1 MSDVFIQGEW
11 AKKVP
16 TSTWRSALLGYGS
29 IAAFVAFFGYWAAT
43 APLAGAAIAPGVVA
57 ASGQNLKLQHL
68 EGGAVIA
75 VLVKE
80 GDRVKLGDTLLT
92 LDPTVLQ
99 SQLDR
104 FLKLEAALKA
114 KQARLSAERDGKET
128 LLFSNDLIALVEKA
142 GLGSVI
148 DEQQGE
154 FAARLNRHRNELA
167 ILGERVSQLQE
178 SVTGMDAR
186 KKASDEQLKIVKSET
201 QRKLKLLD
209 QGLTARDQYTQLLRS
224 QADLLGQVSSTES
237 QIASAKNQINE
248 AREQIARAK
257 SQRIEDALKELSDA
271 SNKISDG
278 EEQIKAARSML
289 QRTIIKSPADGIIVS
304 LKVNSPG
311 IVLRPGDNVL
321 ELLPTTSDLVIDA
334 RIDPRSIDT
343 VKVGQDARL
352 RFTALNSTTTPEVS
366 ASVTYI
372 SADRLVDPA
381 TNQPY
386 FQARLRITDNLP
398 EEISRGQIYPGM
410 PVETYIST
418 GDRTFAEYLVKPLV
432 DSFSRSFREK

>member
-1 MSDVFIQGEW
+1 MSDVFVQGEW
-11 AKKVP
+11 AKNVK
-16 TSTWRSALLGYGS
+16 TSTWKSAIIGYGS
-29 IAAFVAFFGYWAAT
+29 MAAFVAFFGYWAAT
-43 APLAGAAIAPGVVA
+43 APLAGAAIAPGFVA
-57 ASGQNLKLQHL
+57 ASGQNIKLQHL
-68 EGGAVIA
+68 EGGAVTA

-80 GDRVKLGDTLLT
+80 GDRVKLGQTLLT

-104 FLKLEAALKA
+104 FLKNEAVLKTRS
-114 KQARLSAERDGKET
+114 ARLAAERDSVEK
-128 LLFSNDLIALVEKA
+128 LLFSKDLVELAQKA
-142 GLGSVI
+142 GVPSVI
-148 DEQQGE
+148 EEQQGE
-154 FAARLNRHRNELA
+154 FVARLNRHNNELS
-167 ILGERVSQLQE
+167 ILGERVSQLRE
-178 SVTGMDAR
+178 SVIGLEAR
-186 KKASDEQLKIVKSET
+186 KSASDEQLTIVKSET

-224 QADLLGQVSSTES
+224 QADLLGQVATTEA

-248 AREQIARAK
+248 AREQIERAK

-289 QRTIIKSPADGIIVS
+289 ARAIITAPADGIIVS

-321 ELLPTTSDLVIDA
+321 ELLPTTSDLVIEA
-334 RIDPRSIDT
+334 QIDTRSIDT
-343 VKVGQDARL
+343 VKVGQEARL
-352 RFTALNSTTTPEVS
+352 RFVALNSTTTPEVS

-386 FQARLRITDNLP
+386 YQARLRITDNLP
-398 EEISRGQIYPGM
+398 EEISREQIYPGM

-418 GDRTFAEYLVKPLV
+418 GDRTFAEYLVKPII

>member
-1 MSDVFIQGEW
+1 MSDVFMQGEW

-16 TSTWRSALLGYGS
+16 TSTWRSAILGYGS

-68 EGGAVIA
+68 EGGAVTA

-128 LLFSNDLIALVEKA
+128 LVFSNDLIALVEKA

-148 DEQQGE
+148 AEQQGE
-154 FAARLNRHRNELA
+154 FAARLKRHRNELA
-167 ILGERVSQLQE
+167 ILGERVSQMQE

-224 QADLLGQVSSTES
+224 QADLLGQVASTES
-237 QIASAKNQINE
+237 QISSAKNQINE
-248 AREQIARAK
+248 AREQIERAK
-257 SQRIEDALKELSDA
+257 SQRIEDALRDLSDA

-289 QRTIIKSPADGIIVS
+289 ERTIIKAPADGIIVS

-311 IVLRPGDNVL
+311 IVLRPGENVL
-321 ELLPTTSDLVIDA
+321 EILPTTSDLLIEA

-343 VKVGQDARL
+343 VKVGQEARL

-418 GDRTFAEYLVKPLV
+418 GDRTFAEYLVKPLI
-432 DSFSRSFREK
+432 DSFSRSFREN

>member
-1 MSDVFIQGEW
+1 MSDVFVQGEW
-11 AKKVP
+11 ARKVP
-16 TSTWRSALLGYGS
+16 TSTWRSAILGYGS
-29 IAAFVAFFGYWAAT
+29 MAVFVAFFGYWAAT

-57 ASGQNLKLQHL
+57 ASGQNLKIQHL
-68 EGGAVIA
+68 EGGAVTA

-104 FLKLEAALKA
+104 LIKLDATLRA
-114 KQARLSAERDGKET
+114 KYARLAAERDGQET
-128 LLFSNDLIALVEKA
+128 LVFSSDLMELAEKA
-142 GLGSVI
+142 GVASVI

-154 FAARLNRHRNELA
+154 FAARLNRHRNELS
-167 ILGERVSQLQE
+167 ILGERMSQLQE
-178 SVTGMDAR
+178 SVVGLDAR
-186 KKASDEQLKIVKSET
+186 KKASDEQLRIVKSET

-224 QADLLGQVSSTES
+224 QADLLGQVASAES
-237 QIASAKNQINE
+237 QISSAKNQINE
-248 AREQIARAK
+248 AREQIERAK

-278 EEQIKAARSML
+278 QEQIKAAKSML
-289 QRTIIKSPADGIIVS
+289 ARTIIKAPADGIIVS

-311 IVLRPGDNVL
+311 IVLRPGDSVL
-321 ELLPTTSDLVIDA
+321 ELLPTTSDFVIEA

-343 VKVGQDARL
+343 VRVGQDARL
-352 RFTALNSTTTPEVS
+352 RFVALNARKTPEVS
-366 ASVTYI
+366 ANVTYI
-372 SADRLVDPA
+372 SADRIVDPG

-386 FQARLRITDNLP
+386 YLARLHITDNLP
-398 EEISRGQIYPGM
+398 EEISRDQIYPGM

-418 GDRTFAEYLVKPLV
+418 GDRTFAEYLVKPLI
-432 DSFSRSFREK
+432 DSFSRSFREN

>member
-1 MSDVFIQGEW
+1 MSDVFVQGDW

-16 TSTWRSALLGYGS
+16 TSTWRSAILGYGS
-29 IAAFVAFFGYWAAT
+29 MAAFVAFFGYWAAT

-57 ASGQNLKLQHL
+57 ASGQNLKIQHL
-68 EGGAVIA
+68 EGGAVTA

-104 FLKLEAALKA
+104 FVKLDAALKL
-114 KQARLSAERDGKET
+114 KYARLAAERDGKET
-128 LLFSNDLIALVEKA
+128 LAFPSDLTELAEQA
-142 GLGSVI
+142 GVASVI

-154 FAARLNRHRNELA
+154 FAARLNRHRNELS
-167 ILGERVSQLQE
+167 ILGERTAQLQE
-178 SVTGMDAR
+178 SVVGLDAR
-186 KKASDEQLKIVKSET
+186 KKASDEQLRIVKSET

-224 QADLLGQVSSTES
+224 QADLLGQVASAES
-237 QIASAKNQINE
+237 QISSAKNQINE
-248 AREQIARAK
+248 AREQIERAK

-278 EEQIKAARSML
+278 QEQMKAARSML
-289 QRTIIKSPADGIIVS
+289 ARTIIKAPADGIIVS

-311 IVLRPGDNVL
+311 IVLRPGDTVL
-321 ELLPTTSDLVIDA
+321 ELLPTTSDFVIEA

-343 VKVGQDARL
+343 VRVGQDARL
-352 RFTALNSTTTPEVS
+352 RFVALNKRQTPEVS
-366 ASVTYI
+366 ANVTYI
-372 SADRLVDPA
+372 SADRLVDPG

-386 FQARLRITDNLP
+386 YLARLRITDNLP
-398 EEISRGQIYPGM
+398 EEISRDQIYPGM

-418 GDRTFAEYLVKPLV
+418 GDRTFAEYLVKPLI
-432 DSFSRSFREK
+432 DSFSRSFREN

>member
-1 MSDVFIQGEW
+1 MSDVFAQSEW
-11 AKKVP
+11 AKTVP

-29 IAAFVAFFGYWAAT
+29 MAAFVAFFGYWAAT

-68 EGGAVIA
+68 EGGAVTT

-80 GDRVKLGDTLLT
+80 GERVKLGDTLLT

-104 FLKLEAALKA
+104 FVKLEAALKA

-128 LLFSNDLIALVEKA
+128 LEFSGDLTALAEKA
-142 GLGSVI
+142 GVASVI
-148 DEQQGE
+148 SEQQGE
-154 FAARLNRHRNELA
+154 FAARLNRHRNELS
-167 ILGERVSQLQE
+167 ILGERVSQLRE
-178 SVTGMDAR
+178 SVIGLEAR
-186 KKASDEQLKIVKSET
+186 RKASDDQLKIVKSET

-237 QIASAKNQINE
+237 QISSAKNQINE
-248 AREQIARAK
+248 AREQIERAK

-278 EEQIKAARSML
+278 GEQIKAARSML
-289 QRTIIKSPADGIIVS
+289 ERTIIKAPADGIIVS

-311 IVLRPGDNVL
+311 IVLRPGENML
-321 ELLPTTSDLVIDA
+321 ELLPTTSDLVIEA

-343 VKVGQDARL
+343 VKIGQDARL

-386 FQARLRITDNLP
+386 FQARLQITDNLP
-398 EEISRGQIYPGM
+398 QEISRDQIYPGM

-418 GDRTFAEYLVKPLV
+418 GDRTFAEYLVKPLI